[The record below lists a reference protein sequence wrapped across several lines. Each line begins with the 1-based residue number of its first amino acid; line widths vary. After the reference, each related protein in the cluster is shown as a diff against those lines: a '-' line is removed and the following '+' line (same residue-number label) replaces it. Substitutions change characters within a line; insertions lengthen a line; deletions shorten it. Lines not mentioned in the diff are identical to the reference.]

1 MVSDVNLKRVIGG
14 RELRRSTPEEGLTP
28 GESLVIRKQGGK
40 MFELR
45 RVDAGEKS
53 LVKQL
58 DELLQETPNQGERVR
73 TNLAQVIVEDRE

>member
-1 MVSDVNLKRVIGG
+1 MVSDMNVKRVIGG

-28 GESLVIRKQGGK
+28 GESLVIRKRGGK

-58 DELLQETPNQGERVR
+58 QELLKETPNQGQRVR
-73 TNLAQVIVEDRE
+73 TNLARVIVEDRE